1 MCMGILPESMSVY
14 HMHGWLLQR
23 PKESMGSLGTG
34 YIFVVTVRITVL
46 FKSYSNLILDRYQ
59 PNYTQL
65 IKDIKE
71 NIKLLILNIL
81 KIQFL
86 DISLHSIPFVKY
98 N

>member
-1 MCMGILPESMSVY
+1 MLVNSRSSQGDNQDYLSHVQFFKLFMCASIFAWMCKCAPC
-14 HMHGWLLQR
+14 LQR

-71 NIKLLILNIL
+71 N
-81 KIQFL
+81 F
-86 DISLHSIPFVKY
+86 
-98 N
+98 